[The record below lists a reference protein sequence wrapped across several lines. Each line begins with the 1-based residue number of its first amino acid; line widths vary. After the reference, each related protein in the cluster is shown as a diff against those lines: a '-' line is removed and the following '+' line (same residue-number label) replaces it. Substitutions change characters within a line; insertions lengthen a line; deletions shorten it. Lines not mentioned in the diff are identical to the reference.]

1 VDANAQ
7 TETMNDH
14 ASERFDTVT
23 PARWW
28 HRLDDGRIQC
38 DLCPR
43 DCRLHEGQRGLCFV
57 RARQGDA
64 MVLTTYGRSSG
75 FCVDPIE
82 KKPLNHFFPGSRVFS
97 FGTAGC
103 NLACKFC
110 QNWDISKSREMD
122 RLMDQASPER
132 IAEAAAQT
140 GSRSV
145 AFTYNDPVIFAEYAM
160 DAADA
165 CHARGVQT
173 VAVTAGYMHAAPRRD
188 FYARMDA
195 ANVDLKAFTEDFY
208 FHQTGAHLA
217 PVLET
222 LEYVRHETT
231 CWLEITT
238 LLIPGA
244 NDSTPELEALTTW
257 VHEHLGPDVPLHFT
271 AFHPDYKMRDV
282 PATPPATLQR
292 AREIGLAQGLRH
304 VYTGN
309 VHDTTGGTTF
319 CPGCHAAL
327 IVRDWHAVTRYALD
341 PRGACPH
348 CGTRVA
354 GRFGASLDTQ
364 TLGNRRIPVR
374 VRAT

>member
-1 VDANAQ
+1 MNARD
-7 TETMNDH
+7 TET
-14 ASERFDTVT
+14 FDTVT

-28 HRLDDGRIQC
+28 HVLDDGRIQC

-43 DCRLHEGQRGLCFV
+43 DCKLHEGQRGLCFV

-132 IAEAAAQT
+132 IAEAAVQT
-140 GSRSV
+140 GSKSV

-173 VAVTAGYMHAAPRRD
+173 VAVTAGYIHAEPRRA
-188 FYARMDA
+188 FHAKMDA

-208 FHQTGAHLA
+208 FSQTGAHLA

-222 LEYVRHETT
+222 LEYIRHETN

-244 NDSTPELEALTTW
+244 NDSTPELEALTRW

-309 VHDTTGGTTF
+309 VHDSTGGTTF
-319 CPGCHAAL
+319 CPGCQAPL
-327 IVRDWHAVTRYALD
+327 IVRDWHAVQRYALD
-341 PRGACPH
+341 AHGACNH
-348 CGTRVA
+348 CGTAIA
-354 GRFGASLDTQ
+354 GRFGAGLDAQ

-374 VRAT
+374 VSMA

>member
-1 VDANAQ
+1 MNARD
-7 TETMNDH
+7 TEN
-14 ASERFDTVT
+14 FDTVT

-28 HRLDDGRIQC
+28 HMLDDGRIQC

-43 DCRLHEGQRGLCFV
+43 DCKLHEGQRGLCFV

-132 IAEAAAQT
+132 IAEAAVQT
-140 GSRSV
+140 GSKSV

-173 VAVTAGYMHAAPRRD
+173 VAVTAGYIHAEPRRA
-188 FYARMDA
+188 FYAKMDA

-208 FHQTGAHLA
+208 FSQTGAHLA

-222 LEYVRHETT
+222 LETIRHETN

-244 NDSTPELEALTTW
+244 NDSTPELEALTRW

-282 PATPPATLQR
+282 QATPPATLQR

-309 VHDTTGGTTF
+309 VHDSTGGTTF
-319 CPGCHAAL
+319 CPGCQAPL
-327 IVRDWHAVTRYALD
+327 IVRDWHAVQRYALD
-341 PRGACPH
+341 AQGACSH
-348 CGTRVA
+348 CGTAIA
-354 GRFGASLDTQ
+354 GRFGAGLDVQ

-374 VRAT
+374 VSMA